1 MADGAARFRQ
11 DSSGPALLRI
21 PLPSPSLRVRGFHP
35 LRPAFPD
42 SSTSDVLRLSRSY
55 NPGPAL
61 TAPVWAPSRSLA
73 ATWEI
78 ILIFFS
84 SGYLDVSVP
93 RVCPHFVGGA
103 SRNAPGCPI
112 RTSADQRLFA
122 PPRGFSQLV
131 TSFFASKSQGI
142 PCTPF
147 VTYSLVLLVFLLPS
161 CRIYIPHGL
170 DFLSLS
176 LFQHVNE
183 LSSRNLAPRPGRL
196 LWRITDSNR

>member
-42 SSTSDVLRLSRSY
+42 SSTSDALRLSRSY

-78 ILIFFS
+78 ILIFSS

-93 RVCPHFVGGA
+93 RVRPHIRGCRISQCGGLPH
-103 SRNAPGCPI
+103 SDI
-112 RTSADQRLFA
+112 RGSTVICTSPRLFA
-122 PPRGFSQLV
+122 ACHVLPRLQEPRHPLYALCNLLACFTRFS
-131 TSFFASKSQGI
+131 
-142 PCTPF
+142 
-147 VTYSLVLLVFLLPS
+147 
-161 CRIYIPHGL
+161 
-170 DFLSLS
+170 
-176 LFQHVNE
+176 
-183 LSSRNLAPRPGRL
+183 SSIMQDPNPAWSRF
-196 LWRITDSNR
+196 S